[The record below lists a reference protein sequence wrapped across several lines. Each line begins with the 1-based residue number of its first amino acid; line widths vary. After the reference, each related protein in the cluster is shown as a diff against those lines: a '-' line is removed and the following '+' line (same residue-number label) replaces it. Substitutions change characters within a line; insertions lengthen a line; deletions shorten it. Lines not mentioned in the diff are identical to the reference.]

1 MHSTNGHGSS
11 GAGEAE
17 RVALYLRVSSEEQR
31 DRETIEIQREFL
43 EPYCEL
49 YGFEVVKT
57 YADDGVSGTIPLHER
72 PEGRQL
78 LNDAKEGN
86 FQAVLVYRLDRL
98 GRSLLVM
105 VDAHDRLEGLGV
117 SLRSATEAI
126 ETATPSGRLIFQ
138 MLASFAE
145 YERAAIGERT
155 RAGLHRAYRGGR
167 HVGAVPYGYLTD
179 EHGHLQIVPE
189 EAAVVRRII
198 EGVAGGSTLYAEA
211 KRLNDIGHPAPG
223 WRYGSGKRRPGS
235 GIWSVSTVSKI
246 VHQRAYSG
254 THEVKINGG
263 ADIIE
268 QTVPAIVD
276 AALQERAQ
284 ITLTENKRYP
294 NRKND
299 RKYLL
304 AGLVKCGVCGS
315 GCGGH
320 PTTRKG
326 KKYFYYTCRA
336 GRTNNFGKGRPHR
349 ASYVTASW
357 LEETVWADVRQ
368 FLEDPGEVLERVR
381 EQLGADDA
389 TDELETRRE
398 ELGRRLAA
406 KSTEKDRYVHLYAQ
420 GYISEAELETHL
432 LDLKNQTENL
442 RLLLGSVEVEL
453 SQKRAHQGLTEAA
466 HAWLVALRERIAE
479 VEEDTEEAFQTR
491 RHLVKLLVQSITIGK
506 KHEEG
511 GIEVRITYRF
521 GPSSLPPPPP
531 AEAGGGELSMSGLK
545 NGSRS

>member
-1 MHSTNGHGSS
+1 MPSINGHGSS
-11 GAGEAE
+11 GATE

-49 YGFEVVKT
+49 YGFKVVKT

-78 LNDAKEGN
+78 LDDAKEGKL
-86 FQAVLVYRLDRL
+86 QAVLVYRLDRL
-98 GRSLLVM
+98 GRSLLVV

-117 SLRSATEAI
+117 SLRSATESI

-167 HVGAVPYGYLTD
+167 HTGVVPYGYCTD
-179 EHGHLQIVPE
+179 EHGHLQILPE
-189 EAAVVRRII
+189 EAVVVRRII
-198 EGVAGGSTLYAEA
+198 EAVAEGSTLYAQA
-211 KRLNDIGHPAPG
+211 KRLNDLGHPTPG

-235 GIWSVSTVSKI
+235 RLWSVTTISNI
-246 VHQRAYSG
+246 VRQRAYSG
-254 THEVKINGG
+254 THEVKINSG

-268 QTVPAIVD
+268 QAVPAIVD
-276 AALQERAQ
+276 SALQERAQ
-284 ITLTENKRYP
+284 TTLTENKRYP
-294 NRKND
+294 DRKND

-304 AGLVKCGVCGS
+304 SGLVTCAVCGS

-326 KKYFYYTCRA
+326 KKYYYYTCRA
-336 GRTNNFGKGRPHR
+336 GRTNNFNKGRPHR

-357 LEETVWADVRQ
+357 LEETIWADVRR

-389 TDELETRRE
+389 TDDLETRRE
-398 ELGRRLAA
+398 ELSRRLAA
-406 KSTEKDRYVHLYAQ
+406 KQAKKDRYVHLYAQ
-420 GYISEAELETHL
+420 GHISEAELETHL

-442 RLLLGSVEVEL
+442 RLRLGSVEVEL
-453 SQKRAHQGLTEAA
+453 SQKRAHQGLTQAA

-479 VEEDTEEAFQTR
+479 IEEDTEEAFRAR
-491 RHLVKLLVQSITIGK
+491 RQIVKLLVQSITVGK
-506 KHEEG
+506 KHEDG

-521 GPSSLPPPPP
+521 GPPSSPPG
-531 AEAGGGELSMSGLK
+531 EYGGGELSVAGLK
-545 NGSRS
+545 NGNLS

>member
-1 MHSTNGHGSS
+1 MPSTNGHGSKP
-11 GAGEAE
+11 E
-17 RVALYLRVSSEEQR
+17 RVALYLHVSSEEQR

-57 YADDGVSGTIPLHER
+57 YADDGISGTIPLHER

-78 LNDAKEGN
+78 LEDAQHGKFE
-86 FQAVLVYRLDRL
+86 AVLVYRLDRL
-98 GRSLLVM
+98 GRSLLVV

-117 SLRSATEAI
+117 SLRSATESI

-167 HVGAVPYGYLTD
+167 HMGAVPYGYRTD
-179 EHGHLQIVPE
+179 EHGHLQVVPE
-189 EAAVVRRII
+189 EATVVQQII
-198 EGVAGGSTLYAEA
+198 EGVAEGSTLYAKA
-211 KRLNDIGHPAPG
+211 KHLNDLGLPAPG

-235 GIWSVSTVSKI
+235 RLWSVTTISNI

-263 ADIIE
+263 ADVIE

-284 ITLTENKRYP
+284 TTLTENKRYP
-294 NRKND
+294 NRKNR

-304 AGLVKCGVCGS
+304 SGLVTCAVCGS
-315 GCGGH
+315 ACGGH

-326 KKYFYYTCRA
+326 KKYYYYTCRA

-349 ASYVTASW
+349 ASYVTAGW

-368 FLEDPGEVLERVR
+368 FLEDPGEVLERVS

-398 ELGRRLAA
+398 ELSKRLATKQA
-406 KSTEKDRYVHLYAQ
+406 EKDRYVYLYAQ
-420 GYISEAELETHL
+420 GHISEAELETHL

-442 RLLLGSVEVEL
+442 RLLLGSVEAEL
-453 SQKRAHQGLTEAA
+453 SQKRAHQELSEAA

-479 VEEDTEEAFQTR
+479 VEEDTEEAFRAR
-491 RHLVKLLVQSITIGK
+491 RHLVKLLVQSITVGK
-506 KHEEG
+506 KREVG

-521 GPSSLPPPPP
+521 GPPPPPP
-531 AEAGGGELSMSGLK
+531 AEAGGAGVSVAGFR
-545 NGSRS
+545 NGSQS